1 MGAAT
6 RLLVSGLG
14 LLFVGLGAL
23 GLFLPLLPTTPF
35 LLLAAACFARSSPRL
50 HGWLLASP
58 LLGPL
63 LLDWE
68 RHGAIAPRA
77 KWTCTLLLLG
87 AIAWPVATGKVTG
100 TLLVILGAT
109 VLGVLSFIWT
119 RPSGPRAAASPK
131 ADPGADSTGAPS
143 PGTDAPRPDRP
154 PVATASVQHGAP
166 APADPHR
173 PTP

>member
-1 MGAAT
+1 MGATT
-6 RLLVSGLG
+6 RLLLSALG
-14 LLFVGLGAL
+14 LFFVGLGTL
-23 GLFLPLLPTTPF
+23 GVFLPLLPTTPF

-50 HGWLLASP
+50 HGWLQASP

-100 TLLVILGAT
+100 GLLLLLGLT
-109 VLGVLSFIWT
+109 VTGVLSFIWT
-119 RPSGPRAAASPK
+119 RPNGPRPTDGSA
-131 ADPGADSTGAPS
+131 TPS
-143 PGTDAPRPDRP
+143 PGTGALPGERASVAP
-154 PVATASVQHGAP
+154 ASVQPCAD
-166 APADPHR
+166 APADPNR
-173 PTP
+173 SSS